1 MGVVPN
7 QKKTNV
13 NYPALADGASCFL
26 AQPCRS
32 VKPRVEGGG
41 PQALQATSP
50 DLLSTFRE
58 AL

>member
-1 MGVVPN
+1 MN
-7 QKKTNV
+7 HL
-13 NYPALADGASCFL
+13 ALADGASCFL
-26 AQPCRS
+26 AQ
-32 VKPRVEGGG
+32 RVEGGA

>member
-26 AQPCRS
+26 AQ
-32 VKPRVEGGG
+32 RVEGGA
-41 PQALQATSP
+41 PQALRTTSP

-58 AL
+58 AF